1 MRIKNNDLNMTV
13 ALTSFRNRLIKRT
26 LSPYR
31 KYQKFLDTSQWWS
44 KTQIQDYQIK
54 QIQKMVSRAFKHVF
68 YYKTIMSVYG
78 VRPQDIQSFDDLDRL
93 PILEKEDVRTFHN
106 EMVSNDMIDST
117 LYKCHTSGTTGK
129 PLTLYRDLDNVGF
142 EYAILQRQKLWAGLK
157 GKSLIATL
165 KGDLIPENSIKNN
178 VYWAFS
184 PFENKLMMSSFH
196 ISEKT
201 VDEYI
206 TALRRYQPLG
216 IDGYPSSIYILAK
229 FMLKKNI
236 RFPLKAVLTSSETLS
251 PNHKSV
257 IEKAFACPVYD
268 YYGMAERIAAI
279 HTCEHGNYH
288 IVPEYSYIE
297 FGRRPG
303 LTDNSYEII
312 GTSFSNRAMP
322 LIRYR
327 IGDVVKLSDKT
338 CACGREFPVVESVIG
353 RIDDYI
359 VTPSGKV
366 IGRLGNFFQG
376 SHNYKEA
383 QIYQPDVD
391 NLVVRIV
398 PDKSFTKYDGDAI
411 LNQLQRRI
419 GERMHC
425 QLENVSSIP
434 RSSRGKFKAV
444 ISKVNAF

>member
-165 KGDLIPENSIKNN
+165 KGDLIPEKSIKNN

-184 PFENKLMMSSFH
+184 PFENKLMMSSLH

-201 VDEYI
+201 VDDYI
-206 TALRRYQPLG
+206 TALRRYQPQA

-229 FMLKKNI
+229 FMLKKNL

-312 GTSFSNRAMP
+312 GTAFSNRAMP

-366 IGRLGNFFQG
+366 IGRLNNVVKY
-376 SHNYKEA
+376 SHNCKET
-383 QIYQPDVD
+383 QIYQPDIN

-398 PDKSFTKYDGDAI
+398 PDKFFTKNDGDVI
-411 LNQLQRRI
+411 LNRLQRRI
-419 GERMHC
+419 GEKMHC
-425 QLENVSSIP
+425 RLENVSSIP